1 MPRRI
6 TFPRNEASR
15 RDHIASREIM
25 FKPGRDHLTRNDMLR
40 ANPYDATDD
49 AVITLSGT
57 AVAGG
62 VLESEIVTGGETV
75 IITIAGDT
83 WVPTIGSNNAITT
96 AFLAAITGD
105 LADAAGWNAQ
115 VSLVHGDLVRTSATV
130 LTLTLPAT
138 AGYSITT
145 GNETVTVAPPAS
157 SSVDG
162 TSKGQAPQSATFVIT
177 EGS

>member
-1 MPRRI
+1 MPRRAVSPRQIHSRQDRWANHEII
-6 TFPRNEASR
+6 TGMPRNKQSQGAAMDNS
-15 RDHIASREIM
+15 
-25 FKPGRDHLTRNDMLR
+25 
-40 ANPYDATDD
+40 PYGAGLI
-49 AVITLSGT
+49 VMTLSGT
-57 AVAGG
+57 AVTGG

-75 IITIAGDT
+75 IMTLANDT
-83 WVPTIGSNNAITT
+83 WAATLGSNNAITT

-130 LTLTLPAT
+130 MTLTLPAT

-145 GNETVTVAPPAS
+145 GNETVTIAPPAS
-157 SSVDG
+157 AVDG
-162 TSKGQAPQSATFVIT
+162 AQEIPSATFVIT